1 MRKLKITSESLKNK
15 NVEKLLDCLVQI
27 KYFEVDKK
35 LQKYQRRLVL
45 EELKTRKSW
54 ELVASLVR
62 HAL

>member
-1 MRKLKITSESLKNK
+1 MRKLKITPESLRKR
-15 NVEKLLDCLVQI
+15 NVEGLLDCLVQI

-45 EELKTRKSW
+45 EELKSRQSW